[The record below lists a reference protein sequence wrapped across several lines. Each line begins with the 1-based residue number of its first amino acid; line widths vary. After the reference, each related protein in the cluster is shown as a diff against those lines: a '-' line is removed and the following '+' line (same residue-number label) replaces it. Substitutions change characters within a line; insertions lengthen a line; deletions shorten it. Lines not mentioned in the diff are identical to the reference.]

1 MLGQH
6 RELLFAF
13 PSPAEQELC
22 SAAPPPRGR
31 VRCEELYRCAASS
44 WHPSG
49 GFGTGVKIE
58 QGCVTAI
65 INGFKRHR
73 FLERDKRSWKKQNRW
88 GSLLLLQLA
97 VL

>member
-1 MLGQH
+1 M
-6 RELLFAF
+6 
-13 PSPAEQELC
+13 
-22 SAAPPPRGR
+22 
-31 VRCEELYRCAASS
+31 
-44 WHPSG
+44 HPSG
-49 GFGTGVKIE
+49 GFGTGVKRE

-65 INGFKRHR
+65 INSFKRHR